1 MAHIVPIGGMR
12 HAPAA
17 LLFCWV
23 SLFGCVEH
31 ERGIAQTSPTVSS
44 TPVITAGVIDDAGT
58 VVLIPGIIGDA
69 STLFDMRDGLLDAA
83 CPYRIEII
91 PWEDSDRRP
100 LRNLADFEAN
110 LARARGIADRIT
122 RIRDERPDMP
132 LIVLG
137 NSGGGGLAIMAIEM
151 LPEGVFVDRLILTAA
166 AVSNDYDLSTVFAK
180 CGSVVNFHSRADAI
194 VGWGT
199 AVFGTIDRKKALSAG
214 HTGFIAADGSPL
226 THEKLTQIEWRR
238 EWIRNGHDGRHRGY
252 RSRQWAQH
260 ELARYVAPTDDA
272 SAAICDDAVRFLSTA
287 LAY

>member
-1 MAHIVPIGGMR
+1 MTGVRRTTG
-12 HAPAA
+12 A
-17 LLFCWV
+17 LLFGLY
-23 SLFGCVEH
+23 STLGCVAHDGEV
-31 ERGIAQTSPTVSS
+31 AQTSPMVSS
-44 TPVITAGVIDDAGT
+44 APVVTAGVVDDAGT

-69 STLFDMRDGLLDAA
+69 ATLFEMRDGLLDAA

-110 LARARGIADRIT
+110 LARARGIADRLT

-132 LIVLG
+132 LVVIG

-151 LPEGVFVDRLILTAA
+151 LPEGVQVDRLILTAA
-166 AVSNDYDLSTVFAK
+166 AVSNDYDLSTIFAK
-180 CGSVVNFHSRADAI
+180 CGSVVNFHSRADAV

-199 AVFGTIDRKKALSAG
+199 TVFGTIDRKKTLSAG
-214 HTGFIAADGSPL
+214 HTGFIGADGTPL

-260 ELARYVAPTDDA
+260 GLAPYVAPTDDA
-272 SAAICDDAVRFLSTA
+272 SAAICDDAVKFFSAA